1 MRYTSFVV
9 RIWLPGDEIHP
20 DPTTYRGLIEH
31 VQSGTAARVGSLEEI
46 QRFMQRW
53 LVSAAPADEQPDI
66 PTSPKE

>member
-20 DPTTYRGLIEH
+20 DQNTYRVLIEH
-31 VQSGTAARVGSLEEI
+31 IQSGTAARVGSLDEI

-53 LVSAAPADEQPDI
+53 LI
-66 PTSPKE
+66 PPSSGNSRSEENENI

>member
-9 RIWLPGDEIHP
+9 RIWLPGDETHP

-53 LVSAAPADEQPDI
+53 LARPLPENERRED
-66 PTSPKE
+66 K